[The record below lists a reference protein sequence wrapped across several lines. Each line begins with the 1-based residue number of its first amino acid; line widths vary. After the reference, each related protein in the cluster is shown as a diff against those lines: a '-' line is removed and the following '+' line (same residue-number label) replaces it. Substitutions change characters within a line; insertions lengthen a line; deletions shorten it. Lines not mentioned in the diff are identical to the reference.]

1 VNRYA
6 QRHTPTLLFGKGTI
20 AGVDIQE
27 QERKALYH
35 DFLDMNFL
43 NFISDY
49 EDAVRQRS
57 MTNGADGKTSTDK
70 TDLEGERKSRRG
82 DLGHTRHW
90 SEKPLEAMT
99 ERDWRILREDHE
111 IVIKG
116 GRVPPPLR
124 AWEEGNLPSNVNEA
138 INAQNYKK
146 PTSIQMQAIPVGLI
160 RRDLIGLAPT
170 GSGKTAAFLIPLI
183 VYLNSLPPITDKN
196 AEDGPYGLVITPTRE
211 LATQI
216 HSDFLKLSSHTKL
229 RSTVIVGGRSIE
241 EQSFTIRKG
250 IELLVSTPGRLKD
263 ALESRYTVLNQCSYV
278 VIDEA
283 DRMMEMG
290 FEETLQYILDAIP
303 ETNLKS
309 DREDLAELQEQKS
322 KEGESV
328 YRITHMFSATMP
340 PPVEKIARR
349 YLRCPSYISIG
360 EPGGGKKEIEQIVE
374 FMSEGEKKHRLK
386 GILNRCE
393 PPIIIFLNE
402 KKAVEILAKTLE
414 NWGVRSSYFPCLTI
428 I

>member
-1 VNRYA
+1 MISK
-6 QRHTPTLLFGKGTI
+6 F
-20 AGVDIQE
+20 
-27 QERKALYH
+27 
-35 DFLDMNFL
+35 FS
-43 NFISDY
+43 SDY
-49 EDAVRQRS
+49 EDAVRKHAREV
-57 MTNGADGKTSTDK
+57 DEKTSNDK
-70 TDLEGERKSRRG
+70 MAIEPEKKARKD

-90 SEKPLEAMT
+90 SEKPLNAMT

-116 GRVPPPLR
+116 GRVPAPLR
-124 AWEEGNLPSNVNEA
+124 GWDEGNLPPIVLDA
-138 INAQNYKK
+138 IKSLNYKK

-183 VYLNSLPPITDKN
+183 VYLNSLPPINDQN
-196 AEDGPYGLVITPTRE
+196 AEEGPYGLIITPTRE
-211 LATQI
+211 LANQI

-229 RSTVIVGGRSIE
+229 RSTVIVGGKSME
-241 EQSFTIRKG
+241 EQSFIIRKG

-263 ALESRYTVLNQCSYV
+263 ALESRNLVLNQCSYV

-303 ETNLKS
+303 ATNLKS

-340 PPVEKIARR
+340 SQVEKIARR

-374 FMSEGEKKHRLK
+374 FMTEGEKKHRLK
-386 GILNRCE
+386 TILSRCE

-414 NWGVRSSYFPCLTI
+414 NWGVRKFLS
-428 I
+428 